1 MNDKILILLEAL
13 LSDQK
18 GVQVCLT
25 KSETQSRGCLYQ
37 QDSQE

>member
-1 MNDKILILLEAL
+1 MEEKLMAL
-13 LSDQK
+13 LAELISDQK

-25 KSETQSRGCLYQ
+25 KSETQSHGYLYQ